1 RDKRGVVRLRSADA
15 SLRTMTG
22 HFLIDAVRRA
32 RTPVTPFRQSMGDLV
47 ENFFRPSECVTV
59 VGSFDSLRLTPQS
72 AHDDRAFFDRRSST
86 GEDARH
92 SIVLFP
98 LLVALGQELSLAL
111 FGLGED
117 GGVDGRFAKLGQ
129 QRIGLQVFIAAI
141 TVRNRR
147 FHQSRGEGVP
157 STGVV
162 LYTGTESGFR
172 ILEGKHIL
180 LDLIQK
186 LV

>member
-1 RDKRGVVRLRSADA
+1 
-15 SLRTMTG
+15 MTA
-22 HFLIDAVRRA
+22 HFLINAIRWAGRVSLHSGKACGAV
-32 RTPVTPFRQSMGDLV
+32 V
-47 ENFFRPSECVTV
+47 ENFLSPSESVTD
-59 VGSFDSLRLTPQS
+59 VGSFDSVRLTPHS
-72 AHDDRAFFDRRSST
+72 AHDDSAFFDGRSST
-86 GEDARH
+86 GGGARR
-92 SIVLFP
+92 SIASVLG
-98 LLVALGQELSLAL
+98 LVALGEESVLAL
-111 FGLGED
+111 FGLRED
-117 GGVDGRFAKLGQ
+117 GGVFGRLAKLGQ
-129 QRIGLQVFIAAI
+129 QRIGLQVFVPAI